1 MHLIFGPHTVVIAN
15 KRTPNGVSDYDVA
28 WLSCHLSP
36 DNCRRLASSGS
47 YWQLHEISFLGAR
60 GKAWD

>member
-47 YWQLHEISFLGAR
+47 YWQLHEI
-60 GKAWD
+60 